1 MIFKLVWKGQE
12 SEVDV
17 PDGSISDV
25 LFHRA
30 QSISGLKATRIRI
43 VYYTKN
49 KAVPLQQHQRLDE
62 LKTDKLTI
70 KDLGPQF
77 NYRGVFFLEYFGP
90 FIICPIFRFAF
101 HTQPTTYLTVTT
113 SLWIFHY
120 SKRLLE
126 TFFVHTFSHATM
138 PLFNLF
144 KNCAYYWG
152 FAAAIVFS
160 IIRKSG
166 NEVLI
171 PALQPIG
178 LVLFFV
184 FELTN
189 AYCHLKLKNLRPKGS
204 TAHVLPRGF
213 LFNSIACPN
222 YTFEI
227 LSWVAFTM
235 YSQVLASALF
245 TFVGAAQMFAWAD
258 KKRKRLIE
266 EFSEAKSRGRI
277 TPFKFL

>member
-1 MIFKLVWKGQE
+1 MIIKLIWKGRE
-12 SEVDV
+12 NEIEIPKDS
-17 PDGSISDV
+17 SSDF
-25 LFHRA
+25 LFQRA
-30 QSISGLKATRIRI
+30 HAISGLKPTRIRLQYMI
-43 VYYTKN
+43 N
-49 KAVPLQQHQRLDE
+49 KKSQGLLPHQNLEE
-62 LKTDKLTI
+62 LKVDSFII

-77 NYRGVFFLEYFGP
+77 NYRGVFFLEYIGP
-90 FIICPIFRFAF
+90 FLICPLFRFAF
-101 HTQPTTYLTVTT
+101 HTQPSQYLKVTT
-113 SLWIFHY
+113 ILWIFHY
-120 SKRLLE
+120 SKRLFE

-144 KNCAYYWG
+144 KNCTYYWG
-152 FAAAIVFS
+152 FAAAIMFS

-166 NEVLI
+166 QEVMF

-189 AYCHLKLKNLRPKGS
+189 AYCHIKLRNLRPKGS

-227 LSWVAFTM
+227 LSWVAYTM
-235 YSQVLASALF
+235 YSQVLISALF
-245 TFVGAAQMFAWAD
+245 TLAGALQMFVWAD

-266 EFSEAKSRGRI
+266 EFPEAKSRGRL
-277 TPFKFL
+277 TPLRFL